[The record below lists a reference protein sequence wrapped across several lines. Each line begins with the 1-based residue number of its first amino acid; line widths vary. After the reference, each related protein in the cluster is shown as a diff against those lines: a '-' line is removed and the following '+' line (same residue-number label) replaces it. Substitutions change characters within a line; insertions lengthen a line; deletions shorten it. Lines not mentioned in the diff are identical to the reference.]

1 MPLFSYFHSVWCPN
15 QLGTRQAE
23 SPACSHS
30 CGWQLDGPPL
40 AVASS
45 HPFTSVLSNARHLPL
60 LVPRGLNTL
69 LFKRSQLSLL
79 QLLKSCRGFLFW
91 RAQSAGPQ
99 SHQPAS
105 SRFSWPNMGRKN
117 PAWALLY
124 FQVPM
129 ELVCL
134 IKALNPQ
141 PIEGKESIWWCV
153 HLYLWFSDRQ
163 HGDNILLVMPWLVT
177 AAYSRDVLSIFILGE
192 PGLAAN
198 VSHHFFMVDN
208 IPEATD
214 KMERFKEQ
222 PFETQTW
229 KRSSVQL
236 RCVADVS
243 LSPGYNAGSKTTW
256 AFRRC
261 PRKMFTCWLYVH
273 ERSTWCGN
281 PFVTQYSK
289 HFLRRKVGK

>member
-1 MPLFSYFHSVWCPN
+1 MAASINLTPCLTSSERRPTTCWWQSHTCSLSSPRGKSVGMPLFSYFHSVWCPN

-45 HPFTSVLSNARHLPL
+45 HPFTSALSNARHLPL

-69 LFKRSQLSLL
+69 LFKRSQLLLL

-141 PIEGKESIWWCV
+141 PIEHLMMCTSIP
-153 HLYLWFSDRQ
+153 
-163 HGDNILLVMPWLVT
+163 LV
-177 AAYSRDVLSIFILGE
+177 
-192 PGLAAN
+192 
-198 VSHHFFMVDN
+198 
-208 IPEATD
+208 
-214 KMERFKEQ
+214 
-222 PFETQTW
+222 
-229 KRSSVQL
+229 
-236 RCVADVS
+236 
-243 LSPGYNAGSKTTW
+243 
-256 AFRRC
+256 FR
-261 PRKMFTCWLYVH
+261 
-273 ERSTWCGN
+273 
-281 PFVTQYSK
+281 
-289 HFLRRKVGK
+289 